1 MPDREANESV
11 AAEKSSKSQ
20 SVADKSMEAKAPVMG
35 TLEAANDQAA
45 ASGPHGTMVFDTD
58 EPSGGTHVA
67 DTGDQ
72 PVGDGPDYEVLDTI
86 SSTLQGQIDG
96 STDDTIELSGDQSV
110 GDAEEPDN
118 SQAGVD
124 AGSSQDRP
132 VEGSDTPT
140 LVGGGSESDS
150 DSGLGSGSGFGSGSG
165 SGLGSGSGSG
175 FGSGSGSKSR
185 GGTYNIEQLG
195 TFIRTRHVKELDAPP
210 SLDDDYELLE
220 KLGEG
225 GMGVVFRARQCS
237 MNREV
242 AIKRIK
248 SGGGDSRSR
257 DKFLVEAAV
266 TGELAHPNI
275 VPIHDLG
282 TNPDGDL
289 FYSMKVVSGES
300 WKDVIRY
307 RYKPLDENVD
317 ILLRL
322 CDAVAFAHSRGIV
335 HQDLKPENTML
346 GDFGEVLAMDWGLA
360 GHVDSDLP
368 LPSGG
373 SPSYMAPEMAQEFL
387 REMGARDWADGP
399 EHKRGAHSDIY
410 LLGAILFEIVT
421 QHPPHGC
428 SRKGKD
434 RKTQIVECLRNAAN
448 NIILPLGDEDDEL
461 LAVARKAMSTDP
473 VDRYHSV
480 AEFQDALRA
489 YQRHAQSIKLAVR
502 ADSDLEEGKQTREYD
517 TLARAQFGFEDAL
530 ELWSDNKRAVVGL
543 HDAKL
548 AFAEAAYQN
557 EDYDLGISLLDPADP
572 DDQKWHGK
580 MVAGR
585 TARIQRRTR
594 LRAALAGI
602 IVLLLGIAGL
612 VQYSKGREVKLK
624 NEAIAAKK
632 VAEELAESEAAAK
645 VVAVTAQ
652 KKAEDLAESEAAAK
666 EDAVAA
672 RNTAEKLAR
681 SEAAAKDDAIA
692 AQLAEKRARLEAI
705 EQAEL
710 ARRGEFAS
718 RVALADSQLKTNNEA
733 SALGLLELLRTRQL
747 EHEEKA
753 GAAALAR
760 LHDWEW
766 HYLYRLTHP
775 ELSNQEVEAGPMPR
789 LAVQRDGARFAT
801 AMRTAEGADVSFW
814 EPGTETQRTVTIP
827 LGDRDRISDICFT
840 RDGRY
845 VIAGFERRSEAP
857 NLFVVDVESTET
869 VDSKSIH
876 HQYGNGAF
884 VGGRVLSVAASPTQD
899 IVATAGYSSA
909 QEDRHGARLWRV
921 DATGKLVRI
930 ENYLPNR
937 LSDGHNALPV
947 YSIAFSDDGT
957 TVAEVAQAGRTS
969 KTSLIMRS
977 ITFEG
982 VSTESAKTE
991 SPRAT
996 SRIVFAPQDPSR
1008 VAYASDTQVNLF
1020 KRAGQRLSGS
1030 SFPTD
1035 HQGTIT
1041 DVGFSVESGLVYTAG
1056 ERQIMSWTEDGTR
1069 FDSRLPSHRE
1079 TVVALRMVENAAGR
1093 EMVFTADELGRVRW
1107 LLPDELSSTTP
1118 LDTGK
1123 GSVQF
1128 TAASRNAEYF
1138 FAAVN
1143 EQSSR
1148 NSLAGVTPGRL
1159 FAADGN
1165 ELGSVGVEFVTGPNM
1180 RVVYWA
1186 GAKRYV
1192 TIGSHGAVWGWDINA
1207 ANGVAVNGVASG
1219 GENPVRLLLPALSP
1233 SERSSKVP
1241 PSDLVTVSTD
1251 GRFLVRYAKGHFEYV
1266 APESF
1271 EVTRVPMSAANVRT
1285 IAVAGDKT
1293 GYAVFGAQ
1301 EVDPQIKATSGGNF
1315 GKTTPGT
1322 KHHFLGAS
1330 VSGALVRVT
1339 SNNVGAKVDVFR
1351 DRKPTSYELPA
1362 SDIVDVSLAGE
1373 RLLIEFG
1380 TADEVRLLVLFDIEA
1395 GATEQVGTDG
1405 APLPPGVRDACLD
1418 AEGAGMLLLTAT
1430 SEVWRVD
1437 AAGKR
1442 ATRLAVSD
1450 SVMSTDAQKI
1460 AAGDPSQCVTWSSSG
1475 KVRVWDLTVDGKL
1488 MARCA
1493 SSVIDDAMFLG
1504 RHPETGVEGLLTLA
1518 DSSLFVW
1525 NVKSI
1530 DSGYARCA
1538 GMWFR
1543 EPGQEILGV
1552 RRGTSPWEVFALV
1565 ANGSEM
1571 VVLRHNLAT
1580 NESKV
1585 LGSLTT
1591 GTEDFLAF
1599 DYVDGMGAVLT
1610 QSRLLVFAP
1619 GEEFHV
1625 DEIEL
1630 DAKPRP
1636 MVCVSPDQRGIA
1648 VVVDGPAG
1656 RQTCLLHQ
1664 FERGQF
1670 KNVHRVV
1677 SGRPITAITFSQSG
1691 KRILLGY
1698 RDGKIWVRDVGRP
1711 ANSQDLVSVVAHNQP
1726 VESLEFSGNGRTL
1739 ITSDSRNVYVH
1750 LTSGWDLWPNGQ
1762 DGVTTE

>member
-1 MPDREANESV
+1 
-11 AAEKSSKSQ
+11 
-20 SVADKSMEAKAPVMG
+20 MG
-35 TLEAANDQAA
+35 TLEAANEQAPG
-45 ASGPHGTMVFDTD
+45 SGPHGTMLLDTD

-67 DTGDQ
+67 DTGDR
-72 PVGDGPDYEVLDTI
+72 PGGDGPDYEVLDTI

-96 STDDTIELSGDQSV
+96 STDDTIDLGGDQSV
-110 GDAEEPDN
+110 RDGEEPNN

-124 AGSSQDRP
+124 AGSSEDRP

-140 LVGGGSESDS
+140 LVGGGSASESDS
-150 DSGLGSGSGFGSGSG
+150 GVGSGSGFGSGSG

-248 SGGGDSRSR
+248 AGGGDSRSR

-307 RYKPLDENVD
+307 RYKPLDENID

-428 SRKGKD
+428 SRKGKN

-461 LAVARKAMSTDP
+461 LAVARTAMSTDP
-473 VDRYHSV
+473 ADRYHSV

-502 ADSDLEEGKQTREYD
+502 ADSDLEEGKKTREYD

-572 DDQKWHGK
+572 EDQKWHSK

-645 VVAVTAQ
+645 VVAVNAQ
-652 KKAEDLAESEAAAK
+652 KKAEDEERKARELAISEAKAK
-666 EDAVAA
+666 DK
-672 RNTAEKLAR
+672 AEKLAIR
-681 SEAAAKDDAIA
+681 EAAAKDDAIA

-753 GAAALAR
+753 GAAAWAR

-775 ELSNQEVEAGPMPR
+775 ELANQEVAAGPMPR

-801 AMRTAEGADVSFW
+801 ATRTADGADISFW
-814 EPGTETQRTVTIP
+814 ETGKETPRTVAIP
-827 LGDRDRISDICFT
+827 LGDRDRISEVCFT

-845 VIAGFERRSEAP
+845 LISGFERRSEDP
-857 NLFVVDVESTET
+857 NLFVVDVDSADI
-869 VDSKSIH
+869 VDRKSIH

-1020 KRAGQRLSGS
+1020 KRAGERLSGN

-1041 DVGFSVESGLVYTAG
+1041 DVGFSIDSGLVNTAG

-1079 TVVALRMVENAAGR
+1079 TVVALRMVENAVGR

-1128 TAASRNAEYF
+1128 TAASPDAEYF

-1159 FAADGN
+1159 FAADGK

-1180 RVVYWA
+1180 RVVYWS

-1207 ANGVAVNGVASG
+1207 ANGLAADGLAADGSAADGSVADGLAADGSVADGSVASG
-1219 GENPVRLLLPALSP
+1219 DENPVRLLLPALSP
-1233 SERSSKVP
+1233 SERGSKVSP
-1241 PSDLVTVSTD
+1241 ADLVTVSAD
-1251 GRFLVRYAKGHFEYV
+1251 GRFLVRYAKRHFEYV

-1271 EVTRVPMSAANVRT
+1271 EVTRVPMTAANVRT
-1285 IAVAGDKT
+1285 IAVAADKT

-1301 EVDPQIKATSGGNF
+1301 EVDPQIKATTGGNF

-1322 KHHFLGAS
+1322 THHFLGEAD
-1330 VSGALVRVT
+1330 SGALVRVT
-1339 SNNVGAKVDVFR
+1339 GNNVGAKVDVFR

-1362 SDIVDVSLAGE
+1362 ADIVDVSLAGE
-1373 RLLIEFG
+1373 QLLLEFG
-1380 TADEVRLLVLFDIEA
+1380 TADEVRLLVLFDVDS
-1395 GATEQVGTDG
+1395 GVTKKVGTDG

-1418 AEGAGMLLLTAT
+1418 ANGTGVLLLTAA
-1430 SEVWRVD
+1430 SEIWRVD
-1437 AAGKR
+1437 TVGER

-1460 AAGDPSQCVTWSSSG
+1460 AAGDQSQCVTWSPGG
-1475 KVRVWDLTVDGKL
+1475 KVRVWDLTAEGKML
-1488 MARCA
+1488 ARCA
-1493 SSVIDDAMFLG
+1493 SSGIDDAMFLG

-1525 NVKSI
+1525 DVKSI

-1538 GMWFR
+1538 GMWYR
-1543 EPGQEILGV
+1543 EPGQEMLAV
-1552 RRGTSPWEVFALV
+1552 RRGTSPWEVCALV
-1565 ANGSEM
+1565 ANGNEM
-1571 VVLRHNLAT
+1571 VVVRHNLAT
-1580 NESKV
+1580 NESQV
-1585 LGSLTT
+1585 LGSVTT
-1591 GTEDFLAF
+1591 GPEDFLAF
-1599 DYVDGMGAVLT
+1599 DYVDGMGAILT
-1610 QSRLLVFAP
+1610 RSRLLVFAP
-1619 GEEFHV
+1619 GEEFRV

-1630 DAKPRP
+1630 SSNPRP
-1636 MVCVSPDQRGIA
+1636 LVCVSPDQRGIA
-1648 VVVDGPAG
+1648 VVVDDPAG

-1664 FERGQF
+1664 FERGQL

-1691 KRILLGY
+1691 KRLLLGY
-1698 RDGKIWVRDVGRP
+1698 RDGKIWIRDVGRP

-1726 VESLEFSGNGRTL
+1726 VESLQFSGNARTL
-1739 ITSDSRNVYVH
+1739 ISSDSRNVYLH
-1750 LTSGWDLWPNGQ
+1750 MTSGWELWPHGKM
-1762 DGVTTE
+1762 EW